1 MTTDDPTFHAAGAA
15 PGPEQP
21 PDVAASIARPP
32 GAPPGAVPVE
42 AVPLETP
49 RPAPARPAPAHTP
62 PAGTPRRTG
71 GFTPMRSAS
80 PSYASATPAHGPG
93 TARGTGAPAGVRTD
107 GARAG
112 AVPAVPALPPG
123 DGTAPRGIG
132 GGDTAHAMPAGMTV
146 TPGGIV
152 SHGDPTDDV
161 TVYDQDALTRSG
173 GLPAPSG
180 TGRPEERPGGFGAP
194 DGITRP
200 VGRDAPVRPTLTSAP
215 EEPGARAGGA
225 ETQDGSV
232 GGHPSADAALLE
244 AMLGE
249 TTGADAEDADDRAD
263 AEDEDSDERTRT
275 LIWTAATY
283 RPLEEVVA
291 LVTQLK
297 DAKAVDSPADEAL
310 RAAAVARP
318 LDEVRQLVALL
329 NEAGHTLD
337 ENDTTL
343 RAAAVGRPIE
353 DVVQLVGI
361 LGAAQGRPL
370 SPDAAAPGASTAGGQ
385 AVPQDPCLRPPR
397 SATATATAT
406 TSATASAPAPT
417 LTAAT
422 DNEADGPAQRS
433 GLRWLAA
440 ATLSVC
446 GVIHL
451 PRDFA
456 ALWSG
461 GYADGLVFTIALLCL
476 VLGEWLIVRET
487 VRVWASAA
495 ALSICVVAVHGMAGS
510 SGVALLGNSVG
521 HAWTWAG
528 ATAVASAMLTALL
541 AGLALLRRQ
550 RKPSLDTG
558 GT

>member
-1 MTTDDPTFHAAGAA
+1 M
-15 PGPEQP
+15 
-21 PDVAASIARPP
+21 
-32 GAPPGAVPVE
+32 
-42 AVPLETP
+42 
-49 RPAPARPAPAHTP
+49 
-62 PAGTPRRTG
+62 
-71 GFTPMRSAS
+71 
-80 PSYASATPAHGPG
+80 
-93 TARGTGAPAGVRTD
+93 
-107 GARAG
+107 
-112 AVPAVPALPPG
+112 
-123 DGTAPRGIG
+123 
-132 GGDTAHAMPAGMTV
+132 
-146 TPGGIV
+146 
-152 SHGDPTDDV
+152 
-161 TVYDQDALTRSG
+161 
-173 GLPAPSG
+173 
-180 TGRPEERPGGFGAP
+180 
-194 DGITRP
+194 
-200 VGRDAPVRPTLTSAP
+200 
-215 EEPGARAGGA
+215 
-225 ETQDGSV
+225 
-232 GGHPSADAALLE
+232 
-244 AMLGE
+244 
-249 TTGADAEDADDRAD
+249 
-263 AEDEDSDERTRT
+263 
-275 LIWTAATY
+275 
-283 RPLEEVVA
+283 EEVVA

-361 LGAAQGRPL
+361 LGTAQGRPL
-370 SPDAAAPGASTAGGQ
+370 SPDAVAPGAATAGGQ

-397 SATATATAT
+397 SAAT
-406 TSATASAPAPT
+406 TTTATASAPAPT
-417 LTAAT
+417 LTSAR

-440 ATLSVC
+440 ATLFAC

-451 PRDFA
+451 PRDFG

-521 HAWTWAG
+521 HAWAWAG

-541 AGLALLRRQ
+541 TGLALMRRQ
-550 RKPSLDTG
+550 RKPAPRTDST
-558 GT
+558 

>member
-21 PDVAASIARPP
+21 PDVAASIAMPL
-32 GAPPGAVPVE
+32 GTPPGAVPVE

-80 PSYASATPAHGPG
+80 PSYPSATPAHGPG
-93 TARGTGAPAGVRTD
+93 TARDTGASAGVRMD

-123 DGTAPRGIG
+123 HVTAPPSGIG
-132 GGDTAHAMPAGMTV
+132 GADTAHVMSAGMTV
-146 TPGGIV
+146 TPGGVV
-152 SHGDPTDDV
+152 SHGGTADDTTDDV
-161 TVYDQDALTRSG
+161 TASGQDAVTRSG
-173 GLPAPSG
+173 GLRDPSG
-180 TGRPEERPGGFGAP
+180 TARPEERPGGFGAP

-200 VGRDAPVRPTLTSAP
+200 IGRDAPARPTLTGTP
-215 EEPGARAGGA
+215 EEPGTRADGA
-225 ETQDGSV
+225 DAHDGPA
-232 GGHPSADAALLE
+232 GHPAADAALVE

-249 TTGADAEDADDRAD
+249 TTGADAEDADGRAD
-263 AEDEDSDERTRT
+263 ADDEDSDERMRT

-297 DAKAVDSPADEAL
+297 EAKAVDSPADEAL

-318 LDEVRQLVALL
+318 LDEVRQLVTLL

-361 LGAAQGRPL
+361 LGTAQGRPL
-370 SPDAAAPGASTAGGQ
+370 SPDAAAPGAATAGGQ

-397 SATATATAT
+397 SATAAT
-406 TSATASAPAPT
+406 TAPAPAPT
-417 LTAAT
+417 LTAGP
-422 DNEADGPAQRS
+422 DDKPEAPAQRS

-440 ATLSVC
+440 ATLFAC

-451 PRDFA
+451 PRDFG

-461 GYADGLVFTIALLCL
+461 GYADGVVFTIALLCL
-476 VLGEWLIVRET
+476 VLGEWLVVRET

-495 ALSICVVAVHGMAGS
+495 ALSMCVVAVHGMAGS
-510 SGVALLGNSVG
+510 SGVSLLGNSVG
-521 HAWTWAG
+521 HAWAWAG

-541 AGLALLRRQ
+541 TGLALLRRQ
-550 RKPSLDTG
+550 RKPAVGTG